1 MNTDFD
7 IETFRSV
14 LTRLPE
20 ALEDF
25 DESDLP
31 NIVELQDMAAT
42 DAKFLERVRKDFLLL
57 A

>member
-1 MNTDFD
+1 MHTDYD
-7 IETFRSV
+7 IETFRS
-14 LTRLPE
+14 LLARLHE

-25 DESDLP
+25 DESSLP
-31 NIVELQDMAAT
+31 IIVELHDIAAT